1 MSDKKKT
8 ADQISQDINKPVK
21 EPSSTGGNQVKPAM
35 GNTDSGDH
43 RDVEA
48 DKQKKKD
55 KNIKP
60 DTMGSRESDKEYSAD
75 KEYPENTPGS
85 REAEAVHD
93 LTNLNRLESNQI
105 I

>member
-48 DKQKKKD
+48 DKQNKKD
-55 KNIKP
+55 TNDKP
-60 DTMGSRESDKEYSAD
+60 DTMGTRESDKSYSSVID
-75 KEYPENTPGS
+75 YPENTPGS
-85 REAEAVHD
+85 KGSRSGSRS
-93 LTNLNRLESNQI
+93 NES
-105 I
+105 